1 MSTLFNV
8 NSGLYKNLPGFTPS
22 FTLFLGSIKALGNG
36 EIVEYNLFSNY
47 IIFLYNIIIPKNKSE
62 CAEQGFLIR

>member
-36 EIVEYNLFSNY
+36 EIVEYNLSSFFY
-47 IIFLYNIIIPKNKSE
+47 ILSLYPKIKVNKD
-62 CAEQGFLIR
+62 F